1 MFRKFLKVSLV
12 ISIVL
17 LAGFIAGYGLN
28 HNRNFDYYAL
38 TQEIVLLF
46 NMTLDFWRPLIQP
59 VIGSFDFSG
68 IMNLSGTGNWIIVGG
83 TAFGVF
89 IGLIALVRG
98 FIVRRPL
105 AGLIAMLASIDLFAF
120 GLSLIIVNPSFPRGR
135 FLYVLQDGFTTDFN
149 DTLLKVGM
157 LAFTFLSLL
166 LIFELGS
173 SARRRRKVIIVTS
186 TTQTLSSP
194 ITQPSFQ
201 PQSAPALPTNDAL
214 SDLVKAVMQEELN
227 LMKSSQ
233 QNSPNQAN
241 PYTSGT
247 DVQMIR
253 QIVAEEIAKFQN
265 QFMSRAEAQ
274 SLIAKEISLIKS
286 QLKLS

>member
-1 MFRKFLKVSLV
+1 MFRKFLKVLLV

-68 IMNLSGTGNWIIVGG
+68 IMNLSGTVNLIIVGG

-120 GLSLIIVNPSFPRGR
+120 GLSLIIVNPSFPSG

-173 SARRRRKVIIVTS
+173 SARRRKVIIVTS

-233 QNSPNQAN
+233 QNSPNQTN